1 METVT
6 YLLGAGASAG
16 PANSKQGYTDV
27 STIPIVSELADRMS
41 KQIELLESKF
51 RSRET
56 ETLKDSRITIK
67 QILDPYSSA
76 LQSFVGKLQ
85 NHASIDTYA
94 RKLFLRDFE
103 EDKRELFALKRV
115 FSTFLSIEQVLR
127 GVDIRY
133 DTLFATILKKTDE
146 GLESPV
152 NFKFISW
159 NYDYQFELA
168 HYNYFIADEKG
179 FDAYINLNQIN
190 SIHDA
195 NKFFYLKLNG
205 SAININRRNFLQSDS
220 LLLYNSQNI
229 FKDDDVI
236 LSMLVMDMEGF
247 NNTSLTNSKLIFSW
261 EEQANT
267 IKSIKAMKSGLA
279 SCKHLVV
286 VGYSFPIFNH
296 IIDHELLATMPNL
309 KTVYIQVPKDRFDDI
324 EHRFWRS
331 ASRIFT
337 KEMVKIVN
345 ISNLDS
351 FYIPNEIEI

>member
-94 RKLFLRDFE
+94 RKLFLRDFV
-103 EDKRELFALKRV
+103 EDKHELSVLKRV

-133 DTLFATILKKTDE
+133 DTFFATILKKADG
-146 GLESPV
+146 GLDSPA

-168 HYNYFIADEKG
+168 HYNYFIADERR
-179 FDAYINLNQIN
+179 FDAYLKINQIN
-190 SIHDA
+190 IVSDPL
-195 NKFFYLKLNG
+195 KFFYLKLNG
-205 SAININRRNFLQSDS
+205 SAININVRSQLQSDS
-220 LLLYNSQNI
+220 LLLYNSQQIYN
-229 FKDDDVI
+229 DDYSI
-236 LSMLVMDMEGF
+236 LMMLIMEYEGSGTPF
-247 NNTSLTNSKLIFSW
+247 LSKSSLKFSW
-261 EEQANT
+261 EEQADT
-267 IKSIKAMKSGLA
+267 ISKIHSMKSGLA

>member
-16 PANSKQGYTDV
+16 PANSKQGYTEV

-41 KQIELLESKF
+41 QQMEVLEAKF
-51 RSRET
+51 RKRDG
-56 ETLKDSRITIK
+56 ETLGNSQVSIK
-67 QILDPYSSA
+67 QVVDPYTLT
-76 LQSFVGKLQ
+76 LQSFMNKLKH
-85 NHASIDTYA
+85 HASIDTYA

-103 EDKRELFALKRV
+103 DDRNELKMLKRV

-146 GLESPV
+146 GLESPG

-168 HYNYFIADEKG
+168 HYNYFVADEKG

-205 SAININRRNFLQSDS
+205 SAINFNRRNNIQSDS

-229 FKDDDVI
+229 YNDDYAI
-236 LSMLVMDMEGF
+236 LDMLFMEYEGSSNPF
-247 NNTSLTNSKLIFSW
+247 LTNNKLRFSW
-261 EEQANT
+261 EEQTTT
-267 IKSIKAMKSGLA
+267 INSIRAMKPGLV

-296 IIDHELLATMPNL
+296 IIDHELLAAIPNL

-324 EHRFWRS
+324 EHRFWRA

-337 KEMVKIVN
+337 REMVKIVN
-345 ISNLDS
+345 ITNLDS

>member
-41 KQIELLESKF
+41 QQMEVLEAKF
-51 RSRET
+51 RKRDG
-56 ETLKDSRITIK
+56 ETLGNSQVAIK
-67 QILDPYSSA
+67 QVFDPYILA
-76 LQSFVGKLQ
+76 LQSFVNKLKH
-85 NHASIDTYA
+85 HASIDTYA

-103 EDKRELFALKRV
+103 DDRNELKILKRV

-133 DTLFATILKKTDE
+133 DTLFATILKKIDG
-146 GLESPV
+146 GLESPS

-168 HYNYFIADEKG
+168 HYNYFFADEKI
-179 FDAYINLNQIN
+179 FDAYINQNQIGLIKD
-190 SIHDA
+190 S

-205 SAININRRNFLQSDS
+205 SAVNFNRRNSLQSDS

-229 FKDDDVI
+229 YKDDDVI
-236 LSMLVMDMEGF
+236 IKMLIMEYEGSSNPF
-247 NNTSLTNSKLIFSW
+247 LTNSKLRFSW
-261 EEQANT
+261 EEQTTT
-267 IKSIKAMKSGLA
+267 IASIRSMKPGLA
-279 SCKHLVV
+279 GCKHLVV